1 MIGSAQ
7 CAAVNCQ
14 EILDLNPSAT
24 DGVYTIDP
32 DGDGLLLRD
41 AYCDMSTDGGGW
53 TKLGSAQYPFFFSA
67 ASWDQYGLPED
78 ANFVYLTDLD
88 DFAVNGTYTLRYV
101 VGSSTDWL
109 DVREHYTVWSQ
120 DHNPFTSSTNG
131 SDYVYIAGE
140 ESTTCNGFNGLH
152 HNYQGY
158 SRATDVDS
166 SDSYGCWWQQVIPIA
181 YYNWNPP
188 GYLEGY
194 DGPNTHTWQSIWVR

>member
-1 MIGSAQ
+1 MGIATIPISWLILEAELCDGADNNCDGNIDEGVIGSAQ

-152 HNYQGY
+152 HNYTRLQQGN
-158 SRATDVDS
+158 R
-166 SDSYGCWWQQVIPIA
+166 
-181 YYNWNPP
+181 
-188 GYLEGY
+188 
-194 DGPNTHTWQSIWVR
+194 R